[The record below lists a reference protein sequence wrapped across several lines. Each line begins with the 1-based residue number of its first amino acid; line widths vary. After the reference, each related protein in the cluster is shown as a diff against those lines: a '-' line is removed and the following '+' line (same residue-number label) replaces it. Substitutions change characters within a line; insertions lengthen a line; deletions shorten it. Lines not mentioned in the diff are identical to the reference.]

1 MKLHY
6 YRFEVNLSKFIE
18 SCNTLNDLSK
28 KICIPNKMED
38 LNLSVFNTIKGINE
52 SKALAKHISCEC

>member
-1 MKLHY
+1 MKLNY

-28 KICIPNKMED
+28 NICIPNKMED
-38 LNLSVFNTIKGINE
+38 LNLSVFNTITGINTI
-52 SKALAKHISCEC
+52 K